1 MEDSVS
7 KRAYLIAAVF
17 AAIHL
22 FTANTVVFRLDNTT
36 VVAGLHI
43 AVGLLEHIVQTR
55 VIVWE

>member
-7 KRAYLIAAVF
+7 ERAYLVATVF
-17 AAIHL
+17 AALDL
-22 FTANTVVFRLDNTT
+22 FAANTVVFRLDNTT

-43 AVGLLEHIVQTR
+43 AVCLLEHIVQTG